1 MNVIAHG
8 VDLVHCPRVARV
20 WQTHPERFLSRVYT
34 PQERAYCLDCKDPV
48 IRLSGR
54 FAAKE
59 AVMKMLGTG
68 WRGGVEWTDIETL
81 PDPLGKPLVA
91 LHGATAN
98 LAETLGITH
107 VLVSLS
113 HAGDYAIASAI
124 ALGFTGQRPVNTSS
138 AGPVM

>member
-20 WQTHPERFLSRVYT
+20 WRTHGERFLERVYT
-34 PQERAYCLDCKDPV
+34 ARERAYCLDCKDPV
-48 IRLSGR
+48 VRLSGR

-81 PDPLGKPLVA
+81 PDPLGKPLVT
-91 LHGATAN
+91 LHGVTAE
-98 LAETLGITH
+98 LARAVGIAL
-107 VLVSLS
+107 VLISLS
-113 HAGDYAIASAI
+113 HAGDYACASVV
-124 ALGFTGQRPVNTSS
+124 GVDPP
-138 AGPVM
+138 GP